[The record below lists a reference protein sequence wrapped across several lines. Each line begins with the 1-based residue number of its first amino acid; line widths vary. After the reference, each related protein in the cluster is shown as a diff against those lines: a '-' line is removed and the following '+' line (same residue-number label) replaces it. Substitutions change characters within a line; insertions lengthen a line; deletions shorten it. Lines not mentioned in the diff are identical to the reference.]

1 MSERFSQN
9 VIMFAGDTEVQ
20 VKRKTL
26 TVLQDEIRRVFD
38 GARELSSVYE
48 ALTKGDKDGVVMTL
62 ERIRKTEEDVDTLQ
76 RMLIREVAEM
86 GQLIMNKE
94 DLLRSAYNI
103 HEISGHMGAIAFR
116 LSNVKVSSLKPNK
129 LSDDLRDILDLMVEI
144 VQRLNNMVMSLT
156 MNPAHSVDIASSIEN
171 LEREID
177 AKYRQTVV
185 RIVNEVSSVKDLIM
199 LKDVVDS
206 IERVSDKC
214 LSAADSMTI
223 LALGL

>member
-1 MSERFSQN
+1 
-9 VIMFAGDTEVQ
+9 MFAGDTEIQ

-48 ALTKGDKDGVVMTL
+48 ALTTSDKDGMLMTL

-94 DLLRSAYNI
+94 DLLRSSYNI
-103 HEISGHMGAIAFR
+103 HEIAGHMGAIAFR
-116 LSNVKVSSLKPNK
+116 LSNVKVSSLKPHK
-129 LSDDLRDILDLMVEI
+129 LSDDLRDIINLMVEI

-156 MNPAHSVDIASSIEN
+156 MNPAHSVDIASAIEK

-177 AKYRQTVV
+177 AKYRQTIV
-185 RIVNEVSSVKDLIM
+185 RIINEVSSVKDLIM

-214 LSAADSMTI
+214 LTTADSMTI

>member
-9 VIMFAGDTEVQ
+9 VIMFAGDTEIQ

-48 ALTKGDKDGVVMTL
+48 ALTTSDKDGMLMTL

-94 DLLRSAYNI
+94 DLLRSSYNI
-103 HEISGHMGAIAFR
+103 HEIAGHMGAIAFR
-116 LSNVKVSSLKPNK
+116 LSNVKVSSLKPHK
-129 LSDDLRDILDLMVEI
+129 LSDDLRDIINLMVEI

-156 MNPAHSVDIASSIEN
+156 MNPAHSVDIASAIEK

-177 AKYRQTVV
+177 AKYRQTIV
-185 RIVNEVSSVKDLIM
+185 RIINEVSSVKDLIM

-214 LSAADSMTI
+214 LTTADSMTI

>member
-9 VIMFAGDTEVQ
+9 VIMFAGDTEIQ

-38 GARELSSVYE
+38 GARELSSVYV
-48 ALTKGDKDGVVMTL
+48 ALTTSDKDGMLMTL

-94 DLLRSAYNI
+94 DLLRSSYNI
-103 HEISGHMGAIAFR
+103 HEIAGHMGAIAFR
-116 LSNVKVSSLKPNK
+116 LSNVKVSSLKPHK
-129 LSDDLRDILDLMVEI
+129 LSDDLRDIINLMVEI

-156 MNPAHSVDIASSIEN
+156 MNPAHSVDIASAIEK

-177 AKYRQTVV
+177 AKYRQTIV
-185 RIVNEVSSVKDLIM
+185 RIINEVSSVKDLIM

-214 LSAADSMTI
+214 LTTADSMTI

>member
-1 MSERFSQN
+1 
-9 VIMFAGDTEVQ
+9 MFAGDTEVQ

-48 ALTKGDKDGVVMTL
+48 ALTTSDKDGMLMTL

-94 DLLRSAYNI
+94 DLLRSSYNI
-103 HEISGHMGAIAFR
+103 HEIAGHMGAIAFR
-116 LSNVKVSSLKPNK
+116 LSNVKVSSLKPHK
-129 LSDDLRDILDLMVEI
+129 LSDDLRDIINLMVEI

-156 MNPAHSVDIASSIEN
+156 MNPAHSVDIASAIEK

-177 AKYRQTVV
+177 AKYRQTIV
-185 RIVNEVSSVKDLIM
+185 RIINEVSSVKDLIM

-214 LSAADSMTI
+214 LTTADSMTI

>member
-9 VIMFAGDTEVQ
+9 AIMFAGDTEIQ

-48 ALTKGDKDGVVMTL
+48 ALTTSDKDGMLMTL

-94 DLLRSAYNI
+94 DLLRSSYNI
-103 HEISGHMGAIAFR
+103 HEIAGHMGAIAFR
-116 LSNVKVSSLKPNK
+116 LSNVKVSSLKPHK
-129 LSDDLRDILDLMVEI
+129 LSDDLRDIINLMVEI

-156 MNPAHSVDIASSIEN
+156 MNPAHSVDIASAIEK

-177 AKYRQTVV
+177 AKYRQTIV
-185 RIVNEVSSVKDLIM
+185 RIINEVSSVKDLIM

-214 LSAADSMTI
+214 LTTADSMTI

>member
-48 ALTKGDKDGVVMTL
+48 ALTTSDKDGMLMTL

-94 DLLRSAYNI
+94 DLLRSSYNI
-103 HEISGHMGAIAFR
+103 HEIAGHMGAIAFR
-116 LSNVKVSSLKPNK
+116 LSNVKVSSLKPHK
-129 LSDDLRDILDLMVEI
+129 LSDDLRDIINLMVEI

-156 MNPAHSVDIASSIEN
+156 MNPAHSVDIASAIEK

-177 AKYRQTVV
+177 AKYRQTIV
-185 RIVNEVSSVKDLIM
+185 RIINEVSSVKDLIM

-214 LSAADSMTI
+214 LTTADSMTI

>member
-9 VIMFAGDTEVQ
+9 AIMFAGDTEIQ

-38 GARELSSVYE
+38 GARELSSVYV
-48 ALTKGDKDGVVMTL
+48 ALTTSDKDGMLMTL

-94 DLLRSAYNI
+94 DLLRSSYNI
-103 HEISGHMGAIAFR
+103 HEIAGHMGAIAFR
-116 LSNVKVSSLKPNK
+116 LSNVKVSSLKPHK
-129 LSDDLRDILDLMVEI
+129 LSDDLRDIINLMVEI

-156 MNPAHSVDIASSIEN
+156 MNPAHSVDIASAIEK

-177 AKYRQTVV
+177 AKYRQTIV
-185 RIVNEVSSVKDLIM
+185 RIINEVSSVKDLIM

-214 LSAADSMTI
+214 LTTADSMTI